1 MEEIKYWIW
10 FSRIENL
17 TPKLQLD
24 LLQKFNT
31 PQKLWNKKEEELI
44 AQGISDKNVKRI
56 CEPKYRKNLDKYLEY
71 MQKNKIELIN
81 IYSKEYPSNL
91 KQIYDPP
98 AFLYIKGNKEIL
110 NKKSISIVG
119 CRDCTAYGRNTAIK
133 FAYNLSNNN
142 INIVSGL
149 AKGIDA
155 YSHIGCL
162 KGKAKTIAVVGCGLD
177 RVYPEENRWIYNKI
191 IASGGAII
199 SEHIIGT
206 KPLAQNFPRRNRIIS
221 ALSEALIVIEAK
233 EKSGTLITVDFALEQ
248 GKDIYV
254 VPGNIDSPN
263 SVGTNDLIKQG
274 AKLLTKIEDIL
285 V

>member
-17 TPKLQLD
+17 TPKTQLE
-24 LLQKFNT
+24 LLKQFKN
-31 PQKLWNKKEEELI
+31 PANLWNKKEEDLI
-44 AQGISDKNVKRI
+44 KQKINEKLAKRI
-56 CEPKYRKNLDKYLEY
+56 CEQKYKKDLDKYLEY
-71 MQKNKIELIN
+71 MQKNAIELIN
-81 IYSKEYPSNL
+81 IYSQEYPENL
-91 KQIYDPP
+91 KNIYDPP

-110 NKKSISIVG
+110 NQKSISIVG
-119 CRDCTAYGRNTAIK
+119 CRNCTTYGKNTAMK
-133 FAYNLSNNN
+133 LAYNLSNNN

-149 AKGIDA
+149 ARGIDA

-191 IASGGAII
+191 IENDGAII
-199 SEHIIGT
+199 SEHVIGT

-221 ALSEALIVIEAK
+221 ALSKALIVVEAK

-254 VPGNIDSPN
+254 VPGNIDSRN
-263 SVGTNDLIKQG
+263 SVGTNELIKQG
-274 AKLLTKIEDIL
+274 ARVLTKIDDIFI
-285 V
+285 

>member
-10 FSRIENL
+10 FFRIENL
-17 TPKLQLD
+17 TPKTQLE
-24 LLQKFNT
+24 LLKQFKN
-31 PQKLWNKKEEELI
+31 PANLWNKKEEDLM
-44 AQGISDKNVKRI
+44 AHGISDKNVKKI

-110 NKKSISIVG
+110 NSKSISIVG
-119 CRDCTAYGRNTAIK
+119 CRDCTTYGKNTAIK

-191 IASGGAII
+191 IANGGAII
-199 SEHIIGT
+199 SEYIIGT

-221 ALSEALIVIEAK
+221 ALSEALIVVEAK

-254 VPGNIDSPN
+254 VPGNIDSLN

-274 AKLLTKIEDIL
+274 AKVLTKIDDIL
-285 V
+285 I

>member
-44 AQGISDKNVKRI
+44 AQGISDKNVKKI
-56 CEPKYRKNLDKYLEY
+56 CDPKYKKDLDKYLEY

-98 AFLYIKGNKEIL
+98 VFLYIKGNKEIL

-149 AKGIDA
+149 ARGIDA
-155 YSHIGCL
+155 YSQRGVIMPLLLSMSVTGGIAMLFYLFAEPLMKRFLPLIWRRLCL
-162 KGKAKTIAVVGCGLD
+162 AVVAVFYL
-177 RVYPEENRWIYNKI
+177 YPFAYLCNRYRTGWQQQMCVR
-191 IASGGAII
+191 
-199 SEHIIGT
+199 ER
-206 KPLAQNFPRRNRIIS
+206 Q
-221 ALSEALIVIEAK
+221 
-233 EKSGTLITVDFALEQ
+233 
-248 GKDIYV
+248 
-254 VPGNIDSPN
+254 
-263 SVGTNDLIKQG
+263 
-274 AKLLTKIEDIL
+274 
-285 V
+285 